1 MPRLSMLSV
10 LLIGLPLIGCGAYPD
25 PAGQSKAVPVPGSPG
40 TTTGSFVAGV
50 QPDRLV
56 ITDTPSEI
64 SLTQQ
69 NTASDILAHT
79 ATGPFVQLH
88 H

>member
-1 MPRLSMLSV
+1 MSRLPLLSA
-10 LLIGLPLIGCGAYPD
+10 LLIGLPLVACGPVPD
-25 PAGQSKAVPVPGSPG
+25 PAGQSKAVPLTSGLA
-40 TTTGSFVAGV
+40 TTTGSFVRGV
-50 QPDRLV
+50 QPDSLV
-56 ITDTPSEI
+56 VTSTSQEI
-64 SLTQQ
+64 GLTEQ